1 MKALSVM
8 QPWATLIALG
18 AKCVETRSW
27 STSYRGPLAIHAS
40 GRMSREAALSL
51 CVPYI
56 REALVAGGYHQGSG
70 PASNPCG
77 LPLGAV
83 IAVVTLVDVQRIT
96 LELVPAEP
104 ERSFGD
110 YTPGRFAWFL
120 ENVRQLPEPFEA
132 KGALGLWEWKASQGP
147 IDFSDASH
155 QLSG

>member
-18 AKCVETRSW
+18 AKRIETRSW
-27 STSYRGPLAIHAS
+27 STSYRGLLAIHAS
-40 GRMSREAALSL
+40 GRTSREAAMSL
-51 CVPYI
+51 RVPCI
-56 REALVAGGYHQGSG
+56 REALTAGGYHQGSG

-83 IAVVTLVDVQRIT
+83 IAVVSLIDVQRIT

-110 YTPGRFAWFL
+110 YTPGRFAWFIHDMRRL
-120 ENVRQLPEPFEA
+120 SEPVIA
-132 KGALGLWEWKASQGP
+132 KGALGLWEWKA
-147 IDFSDASH
+147 
-155 QLSG
+155 

>member
-1 MKALSVM
+1 MRCLSIK

-18 AKCVETRSW
+18 AKRVETRSW
-27 STSYRGPLAIHAS
+27 STSYRGSLAIHAS
-40 GRMSREAALSL
+40 SRINREAAMSL
-51 CVPYI
+51 RVPSI
-56 REALVAGGYHQGSG
+56 QEALAVRGYHQGSG

-83 IAVVTLVDVQRIT
+83 IAVVTLVDVQPIT

-120 ENVRQLPEPFEA
+120 HTVQQLPEPIDA
-132 KGALGLWEWKASQGP
+132 KGAHGL
-147 IDFSDASH
+147 
-155 QLSG
+155 